1 MATKLT
7 ANNLLYLYGL
17 LTREFGVGTQ
27 AFLPRV
33 EEALSADGIDPIALE
48 YADATDLLG
57 SRDFV
62 TLTAFKGGRVYA
74 TVVRRDDFDEAL
86 AAAGEQEEA
95 KPAKKGGKPWKR
107 KKAALRPVKPQPRP
121 QKAGKKASQT
131 SAEADTAT
139 ADAAPG
145 QTAGKTPEPAAGATG
160 ASDAQKAD
168 VAAEPASAAAP
179 EAAGQKSEASASEDG
194 TAPSGSEA
202 TPSATDAEPQAATAP
217 DQESGTA
224 TPVGAPEDDD
234 WYDEPEPDYSV
245 AKTLAEILAESRAQE
260 AARAEREAAH
270 AAAAAEQAA
279 TEASVAAAQGEAA
292 PAEDTGTPAPEPPR
306 APRRDYLPQD
316 FWMEVHCPDELA
328 AALARVLPI
337 DADFHTTV
345 QEDWQVALST
355 GTLEATR
362 SRAEFPLRY
371 LREDGSPITI
381 SLKRRNRVRTGKR
394 WEVVAVDGD
403 TTGEQHEGADADGA
417 AVALEGSW
425 ARLSAFRLPAYRRVS
440 PLRQV
445 SETFVFPSWENVCDG
460 LLRTTPAEPWGTQD
474 EPCRVLREY
483 LCVTFAAV
491 LSQDKLSVC
500 PDGSFAAWHTGL
512 HTRDYQPVYAC
523 LTPGAGTTPWRLS
536 GFSVAGAGGT
546 CAQLTAPGFELPA
559 PATYLASLDDVRLAP
574 GVPVEVD
581 DALAPFARAID
592 AAVAHARADW
602 RLAAP
607 VWDPQD
613 QRTKLLLPLEGTGDS
628 QSTGAADS
636 SPCAAVGR
644 AVLLERE
651 GDVYRAATTLCLAD
665 AYTCARVVS
674 PTLPA
679 WLDPEQA
686 GLVVPVDAG

>member
-33 EEALSADGIDPIALE
+33 EEAFAADGIDPIALE
-48 YADATDLLG
+48 YTDAADLLA
-57 SRDFV
+57 SLDFV

-121 QKAGKKASQT
+121 QKAGKKAAQAS
-131 SAEADTAT
+131 
-139 ADAAPG
+139 ADAGAAA
-145 QTAGKTPEPAAGATG
+145 AGAASEQAAEKTPEPAAGA
-160 ASDAQKAD
+160 ADAQKAD
-168 VAAEPASAAAP
+168 AATEPAPAATEPAP
-179 EAAGQKSEASASEDG
+179 AVAQEPEGD
-194 TAPSGSEA
+194 TAPSGTDA
-202 TPSATDAEPQAATAP
+202 AAAVTDAEPRETAAP
-217 DQESGTA
+217 DQESGNAVPTE
-224 TPVGAPEDDD
+224 APAAAAVDDD

-260 AARAEREAAH
+260 AARAEREAAR
-270 AAAAAEQAA
+270 AATAADQAAAEAPVA
-279 TEASVAAAQGEAA
+279 TAQGEAT
-292 PAEDTGTPAPEPPR
+292 PAEGTTAPAPEPLR

-362 SRAEFPLRY
+362 SHAEFPLRY

-381 SLKRRNRVRTGKR
+381 SLNRRSRVRTGKR

-403 TTGEQHEGADADGA
+403 TTGEQHEGADAEGA
-417 AVALEGSW
+417 AVALEGAW
-425 ARLSAFRLPAYRRVS
+425 ARLSAVRLPAYRRVS

-445 SETFVFPSWENVCDG
+445 SETFVFPSWENVCDD
-460 LLRTTPAEPWGTQD
+460 LLRITPAEPWGTQD
-474 EPCRVLREY
+474 EPYRVLREY
-483 LCVTFAAV
+483 LCVTFAAAV
-491 LSQDKLSVC
+491 SQDKLSVC

-512 HTRDYQPVYAC
+512 RTGNYQPVYAC
-523 LTPGAGTTPWRLS
+523 LTPGNGTTPWRLS

-546 CAQLTAPGFELPA
+546 CARLNTPGFEPPA
-559 PATYLASLDDVRLAP
+559 PATYLVSLDDVRLAP
-574 GVPVEVD
+574 DAPVEVD
-581 DALAPFARAID
+581 DALTPLASTIGT
-592 AAVAHARADW
+592 AVAHARADW
-602 RLAAP
+602 RHAAP

-613 QRTKLLLPLEGTGDS
+613 QRTKLLLPLEGTGDP
-628 QSTGAADS
+628 QSADAADS
-636 SPCAAVGR
+636 SPCAAVER
-644 AVLLERE
+644 AVLLEHA
-651 GDVYRAATTLCLAD
+651 GDTYRATATLGLAD

-679 WLDPEQA
+679 WLDPAAA
-686 GLVVPVDAG
+686 GLVLPVAAG